1 MVNFWLNVRENL
13 PKWKTSIKFL
23 VHQLG
28 WDFARCYFYISQ
40 SRSLA
45 DITFWPY
52 SKTKKFVFNAK
63 IDVTCHI
70 CNSLLHELMP
80 CPCTIIQKVNRFSAM
95 LQQGVTFC
103 FIDIHLH
110 VKFQKKL
117 MSSLRRSLEAD
128 GHTRS
133 ITMDYYYG
141 LDI

>member
-1 MVNFWLNVRENL
+1 MRKKVEWE
-13 PKWKTSIKFL
+13 WKEDQEEAFAEVKRMLTNPEFL
-23 VHQLG
+23 
-28 WDFARCYFYISQ
+28 I
-40 SRSLA
+40 
-45 DITFWPY
+45 
-52 SKTKKFVFNAK
+52 
-63 IDVTCHI
+63 
-70 CNSLLHELMP
+70 
-80 CPCTIIQKVNRFSAM
+80 PCTIIQKVNRFSAM

-141 LDI
+141 QSVDN